1 MEFLLASN
9 NKHKLAEMQRILEP
23 LGVTVVTARQKNIS
37 LDDVIENGSTF
48 AENALIKAKAGFLRS
63 GMPTIADDL
72 GLVVDALNGRP
83 GIYSARYCGEGA
95 TDEQKNTAI
104 LAEMQDVSDE
114 KRTARFV
121 CSICCVISE
130 NEVITADGECNGKIG
145 YRMLGQ
151 NGFGYDPIFMV
162 DGNISFAQLDDSEK
176 DKISHRGRALANFC
190 AKLQDFLSNKKI

>member
-63 GMPTIADDL
+63 GMPTIADDS

>member
-9 NKHKLAEMQRILEP
+9 NKHKLAELQRILEP

-63 GMPTIADDL
+63 GMSTIADDS
-72 GLVVDALNGRP
+72 GLVVDALDGRP

-130 NEVITADGECNGKIG
+130 NEVITADGECHGKIG

-162 DGNISFAQLDDSEK
+162 DGNTSFAQLDDCEK
-176 DKISHRGRALANFC
+176 DKISHRGRALAVFC
-190 AKLQDFLSNKKI
+190 AKLQNFLSSKKI

>member
-23 LGVTVVTARQKNIS
+23 LGITVVTARQKNIS
-37 LDDVIENGSTF
+37 LDDVIEDGSTF

-63 GMPTIADDL
+63 GMPTIADDS
-72 GLVVDALNGRP
+72 GLVIDALNGRP

-104 LAEMQDVSDE
+104 LAEMQDISDE
-114 KRTARFV
+114 NRTARFV

-145 YRMLGQ
+145 YRMLGE

-162 DGNISFAQLDDSEK
+162 EDNTSFAQLDDGEK
-176 DKISHRGRALANFC
+176 DKISHRGRALTAFC
-190 AKLQDFLSNKKI
+190 AKLRDFLNNKKI